1 MIPFLEL
8 TNLGKTYDTEQGPAV
23 IVKDFNLR
31 LSEGEFV
38 CIVGHSGCGKSTV
51 LSIAMGLNDATEG
64 GVIVAGR
71 EVIGP
76 GLDRGVVFQSPALL
90 PWLTARE
97 NVLLALE
104 QVNDRSTRKQRNA
117 LADKFLVSVGLSD
130 VAACYPEQL
139 SAGMRQ
145 RVGIARAFAL
155 EPKVLLL
162 DEPFSL
168 LDVVTRM
175 ELQDQLIQ
183 LCIETHKTVLMVT
196 HDVDEALLL
205 ADRLVLMTNVPAATV
220 GEIVSVPFERPRDRL
235 TIIDDPKYHEAR
247 KQLLS
252 FLEGQATRGSGM
264 LAALVVRQA
273 IISDRTVTPE
283 ELFVIEKFTGFN
295 RFRRKYRKP
304 RAMAD
309 FVDNLSASPQ
319 PPFDVTRGML
329 SSPVCETGSR
339 RP

>member
-8 TNLGKTYDTEQGPAV
+8 TDLGKTYDTEQGPSV
-23 IVKDFNLR
+23 IVKGFNLR
-31 LSEGEFV
+31 ISEGEFV

-71 EVIGP
+71 EVVGP

-104 QVNDRSTRKQRNA
+104 QVSDRKSKERKA
-117 LADKFLVSVGLSD
+117 LADKFLASVGLND
-130 VAACYPEQL
+130 VADTHPDQL

-175 ELQDQLIQ
+175 ELQDQLIG
-183 LCIETHKTVLMVT
+183 LCAQTHKTVLMVT

-205 ADRLVLMTNVPAATV
+205 ADRIVLMTNGPAATV
-220 GEIVSVPFERPRDRL
+220 GEIVTVPFTRPRDRL
-235 TIIDDPKYHEAR
+235 IIIDDPKYHEAR

-252 FLEGQATRGSGM
+252 FLEDRATRGGRM
-264 LAALVVRQA
+264 LVALKARDAARADL
-273 IISDRTVTPE
+273 TVTPE

-304 RAMAD
+304 QAMAE
-309 FVDNLSASPQ
+309 FVDNFSQAEAKPFKYSGSAATQ
-319 PPFDVTRGML
+319 
-329 SSPVCETGSR
+329 
-339 RP
+339 

>member
-8 TNLGKTYDTEQGPAV
+8 TDLGKTYDTDQGASV
-23 IVKDFNLR
+23 IVKNFNLR
-31 LSEGEFV
+31 VSEGEFV

-64 GVIVAGR
+64 GVVVAGR

-90 PWLTARE
+90 PWLSARE

-104 QVNDRSTRKQRNA
+104 QIDDRKTRKERKA
-117 LADKFLVSVGLSD
+117 VADKFLSSVGLND
-130 VAACYPEQL
+130 VADCEPEQL

-175 ELQDQLIQ
+175 ELQDQLIR
-183 LCIETHKTVLMVT
+183 LCTETRKTVLMVT

-205 ADRLVLMTNVPAATV
+205 ADRIVLMTNGPAATV
-220 GEIVSVPFERPRDRL
+220 GEIVTVPFERPRDRL
-235 TIIDDPKYHEAR
+235 IIIDDARYHEAR

-252 FLEGQATRGSGM
+252 FLEGEANRGGRTLSVFE
-264 LAALVVRQA
+264 ARQA
-273 IISDRTVTPE
+273 ATTDRTVTPE

-304 RAMAD
+304 QAMTE
-309 FVDNLSASPQ
+309 FVDLSEAPP
-319 PPFDVTRGML
+319 PPFDGAQGML
-329 SSPVCETGSR
+329 SSPECEGGSR
-339 RP
+339 GR

>member
-8 TNLGKTYDTEQGPAV
+8 TSIGKTYDTEQGPSV
-23 IVKDFNLR
+23 IVKDFSLR

-64 GVIVAGR
+64 GVIITGR
-71 EVIGP
+71 EVVGP

-97 NVLLALE
+97 NVLLAID
-104 QVNDRSTRKQRNA
+104 QVSDHSRRKERSA
-117 LADKFLVSVGLSD
+117 LANKFLASVGLRD
-130 VAACYPEQL
+130 VADTYPEQL

-175 ELQDQLIQ
+175 ELQDQLID
-183 LCIETHKTVLMVT
+183 LCAETHKTVLMVT

-205 ADRLVLMTNVPAATV
+205 ADRIVLMTNGPAATV
-220 GEIVSVPFERPRDRL
+220 GEIVTVPFERPRDRL
-235 TIIDDPKYHEAR
+235 AIIDDPKYHQAR
-247 KQLLS
+247 QQLLS
-252 FLEGQATRGSGM
+252 FLEEQVENGGGAYSPM
-264 LAALVVRQA
+264 PARQETVA
-273 IISDRTVTPE
+273 DHTVTPE
-283 ELFVIEKFTGFN
+283 ELFVIEKYTGFN
-295 RFRRKYRKP
+295 RFRHRYRNGFNGEPNK
-304 RAMAD
+304 AD
-309 FVDNLSASPQ
+309 TSAIGKQWIFRPA
-319 PPFDVTRGML
+319 P
-329 SSPVCETGSR
+329 ETDAEE
-339 RP
+339 

>member
-1 MIPFLEL
+1 MISFLEL
-8 TNLGKTYDTEQGPAV
+8 TALGKSYATEHGPSV
-23 IVKDFNLR
+23 IVKEFNLR
-31 LSEGEFV
+31 VGEGEFV

-71 EVIGP
+71 EVVGP

-90 PWLTARE
+90 PWLSARE

-104 QVNDRSTRKQRNA
+104 QVSQHSKPGERLKR
-117 LADKFLVSVGLSD
+117 ADKFVASVGLND
-130 VAACYPEQL
+130 VADCYPEQL

-175 ELQDQLIQ
+175 ELQDQLIR
-183 LCIETHKTVLMVT
+183 LCAETHKTVLMVT

-205 ADRLVLMTNVPAATV
+205 ADRIVLMTNGPAATV
-220 GEIVSVPFERPRDRL
+220 GEIVTVPFERPRDRL
-235 TIIDDPKYHEAR
+235 MIIDDPQYHQAR

-252 FLEGQATRGSGM
+252 FLEER
-264 LAALVVRQA
+264 AARNSDMIVAVEAQPMAVAARDDAGRAFPERVIHWFQSFPSKLSQTTSTGRVR
-273 IISDRTVTPE
+273 R
-283 ELFVIEKFTGFN
+283 
-295 RFRRKYRKP
+295 
-304 RAMAD
+304 
-309 FVDNLSASPQ
+309 
-319 PPFDVTRGML
+319 
-329 SSPVCETGSR
+329 
-339 RP
+339 

>member
-1 MIPFLEL
+1 MMPFLEL
-8 TNLGKTYDTEQGPAV
+8 TNLGKAYDTEQGPAV

-51 LSIAMGLNDATEG
+51 LSVAMGLNDATEG

-104 QVNDRSTRKQRNA
+104 QVNDRSKRKERRA
-117 LADKFLVSVGLSD
+117 LADKFLASVGLND
-130 VAACYPEQL
+130 VADTYPEQL

-175 ELQDQLIQ
+175 ELQDELMELWQK
-183 LCIETHKTVLMVT
+183 ERKTVLMVT

-205 ADRLVLMTNVPAATV
+205 ADRIVLMTNGPAATV
-220 GEIVSVPFERPRDRL
+220 GEIVQVPFARPRERL
-235 TIIDDPKYHEAR
+235 TIVDDPAYHQAR
-247 KQLLS
+247 TKLLS
-252 FLEGQATRGSGM
+252 FLEGEAAHGQRALSPFEARQAT
-264 LAALVVRQA
+264 LVSRVV
-273 IISDRTVTPE
+273 SPE
-283 ELFVIEKFTGFN
+283 ELFVVEKFTGFN

-304 RAMAD
+304 QAMTE
-309 FVDNLSASPQ
+309 FVDNVSEA
-319 PPFDVTRGML
+319 PPPL
-329 SSPVCETGSR
+329 SSPARGGG
-339 RP
+339 

>member
-1 MIPFLEL
+1 MIPLLEL
-8 TNLGKTYDTEQGPAV
+8 TGLGKTYDTEQGPSV

-31 LSEGEFV
+31 VSEGEFV

-90 PWLTARE
+90 PWLSARE

-104 QVNDRSTRKQRNA
+104 QIDDRKTRKERKA
-117 LADKFLVSVGLSD
+117 VADKFLSSVGLND
-130 VAACYPEQL
+130 VAECQPEQL

-175 ELQDQLIQ
+175 ELQDQLIR
-183 LCIETHKTVLMVT
+183 LCAETRKTVLMVT

-205 ADRLVLMTNVPAATV
+205 ADRIVLMTNGPAATV
-220 GEIVSVPFERPRDRL
+220 GEIVTVPFERPRDRL
-235 TIIDDPKYHEAR
+235 IIIDDARYHEAR

-252 FLEGQATRGSGM
+252 FLEGEAKRGGRTLSVFD
-264 LAALVVRQA
+264 ARQA
-273 IISDRTVTPE
+273 ATTDRTVTPE

-304 RAMAD
+304 QAMTE
-309 FVDNLSASPQ
+309 FVDLSEAPP
-319 PPFDVTRGML
+319 PPFDGAQGML
-329 SSPVCETGSR
+329 SSPECEGESR
-339 RP
+339 GR

>member
-8 TNLGKTYDTEQGPAV
+8 TSLGKTYDTEQGPSV

-31 LSEGEFV
+31 VSEGEFV

-64 GVIVAGR
+64 GVIIAGR

-90 PWLTARE
+90 PWLSARE

-104 QVNDRSTRKQRNA
+104 QIHDRKTRKEHKA
-117 LADKFLVSVGLSD
+117 VADKFLSSVGLND
-130 VAACYPEQL
+130 VADCQPEQL

-175 ELQDQLIQ
+175 ELQDQLIR
-183 LCIETHKTVLMVT
+183 LCAEMRKTVLMVT

-205 ADRLVLMTNVPAATV
+205 ADRIVLMTNGPAATV
-220 GEIVSVPFERPRDRL
+220 GEIVTVPFERPRDRL
-235 TIIDDPKYHEAR
+235 TIIDDSKYHEAR

-252 FLEGQATRGSGM
+252 FLEGRAAHSGRSFSAMQSRQTERAAVPITR
-264 LAALVVRQA
+264 
-273 IISDRTVTPE
+273 E
-283 ELFVIEKFTGFN
+283 ELFIIEKYTGFN
-295 RFRRKYRKP
+295 RFRRKYREP
-304 RAMAD
+304 RAIAD
-309 FVDNLSASPQ
+309 FIDLSEAPP
-319 PPFDVTRGML
+319 PPFDGAQGML
-329 SSPVCETGSR
+329 SSPECEGGSR
-339 RP
+339 RR

>member
-8 TNLGKTYDTEQGPAV
+8 TNLGKTYDTEQGPSV

-71 EVIGP
+71 EVVGP

-90 PWLTARE
+90 PWLSARE
-97 NVLLALE
+97 NVLLAVD
-104 QVNDRSTRKQRNA
+104 QTAGGSTRKRRKA
-117 LADKFLVSVGLSD
+117 LADKVLALVGLTD
-130 VAACYPEQL
+130 VADCYPNEL

-145 RVGIARAFAL
+145 RVGIARAVAL

-175 ELQDQLIQ
+175 ELQDQLVQ
-183 LCIETHKTVLMVT
+183 LCAETRKTVLMVT

-205 ADRLVLMTNVPAATV
+205 ADRIVLMTNGPAATV
-220 GEIVSVPFERPRDRL
+220 GEIVAVPFSRPRDRL
-235 TIIDDPKYHEAR
+235 KIIDEPKYHEAR

-252 FLEGQATRGSGM
+252 FLEERATHGGGAFSSVRARRAVV
-264 LAALVVRQA
+264 AAH
-273 IISDRTVTPE
+273 SVTPE
-283 ELFVIEKFTGFN
+283 ELFVIEKYTGFN
-295 RFRRKYRKP
+295 RFRSKYR
-304 RAMAD
+304 RRQAMGEPIEIGSQAR
-309 FVDNLSASPQ
+309 
-319 PPFDVTRGML
+319 DVVL
-329 SSPVCETGSR
+329 
-339 RP
+339 

>member
-8 TNLGKTYDTEQGPAV
+8 TNLGKTYETEQGPAV

-51 LSIAMGLNDATEG
+51 LSVAMGLSDATEG

-71 EVIGP
+71 EVVGP

-104 QVNDRSTRKQRNA
+104 QVNDRSKRKGRRA
-117 LADKFLVSVGLSD
+117 LADKFLASVGLND
-130 VAACYPEQL
+130 VADTHPEQL

-175 ELQDQLIQ
+175 ELQDQLIE
-183 LCIETHKTVLMVT
+183 LCAQTHKTVLMVT

-205 ADRLVLMTNVPAATV
+205 ADRIVLMTNGPAATV
-220 GEIVSVPFERPRDRL
+220 GEIVTVPFARPRDRL
-235 TIIDDPKYHEAR
+235 IIIDDPKYHEAR

-252 FLEGQATRGSGM
+252 FLEDRATRGGRM
-264 LAALVVRQA
+264 LAALEARDA
-273 IISDRTVTPE
+273 AGAGLTVTPE
-283 ELFVIEKFTGFN
+283 ELFVIEKFTGLN

-304 RAMAD
+304 QATAE
-309 FVDNLSASPQ
+309 FVNDLREAL
-319 PPFDVTRGML
+319 PPL
-329 SSPVCETGSR
+329 SSPARGGR
-339 RP
+339 